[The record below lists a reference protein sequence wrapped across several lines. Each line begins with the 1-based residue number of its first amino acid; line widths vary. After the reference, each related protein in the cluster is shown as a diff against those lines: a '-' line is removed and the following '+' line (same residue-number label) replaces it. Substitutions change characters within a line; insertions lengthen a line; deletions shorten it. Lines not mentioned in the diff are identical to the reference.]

1 MKMQAYSRKED
12 ENDPGKLSD
21 VEIFYHDGIPWDD
34 DEEELEAGYYYQYCF
49 PGCLPESDPIGPFN
63 TENEAFDAMR
73 EENEY

>member
-1 MKMQAYSRKED
+1 MQAYSRKED
-12 ENDPGKLSD
+12 ENDPGKLPD
-21 VEIFYHDGIPWDD
+21 IEIFYHDGIPWDD
-34 DEEELEAGYYYQYCF
+34 DEEELEADYYYQYCF